1 MATATVEKDAY
12 KLAEAAARTPFST
25 KVIRQAIHATD
36 PAAWPPPLRAKV
48 TSRNSDGT
56 PRSYVVL
63 AKDLEQWLEGLPD
76 A

>member
-1 MATATVEKDAY
+1 MSDTLRALSIADVTKV
-12 KLAEAAARTPFST
+12 TPFSQ
-25 KVIRQAIHATD
+25 KQVRAAIHATD

-48 TSRNSDGT
+48 TSRNADGS

-63 AKDLEQWLEGLPD
+63 AKDLDAWLESLPD